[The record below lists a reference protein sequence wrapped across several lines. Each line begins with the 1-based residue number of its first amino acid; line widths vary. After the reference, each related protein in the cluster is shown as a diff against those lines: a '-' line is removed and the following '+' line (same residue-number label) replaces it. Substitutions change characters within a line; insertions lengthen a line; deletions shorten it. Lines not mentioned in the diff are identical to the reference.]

1 MNPVIAMLIG
11 VVVMMV
17 LVICT
22 RMHAFPSLIISAILI
37 AVLSGNYLLVG
48 TGNEGGNLLSVAI
61 STVTGGFGGTMT
73 SIALP
78 SALVA
83 SWVSRKSGAAKR
95 MAITILKLVGVK
107 RADVVLGLTGFV
119 VSIPVFCDSG
129 FVILSSLAKEF
140 SRLTKKSMV
149 GLGGILG
156 MGLYITHFMV
166 PPTPGPLAVVSTFQ
180 NEGINIDLGM
190 FIIAGLLFSIPLFI
204 FSVFL
209 LRWFG
214 NKYPQFVVPYEI
226 DRSKYTEA
234 QLKVLDKIDA
244 KIKAGKELENEDFTE
259 LLSTE
264 KLPSAGLSFTILL
277 LPVFLI
283 LANTLVSQT
292 AFKATLVGEIIT
304 FLGNPVIALFISL
317 CLGAFLLAKDL
328 DNKTVV
334 GMMNDALRD
343 AGPIVMITAGGGALG
358 AVVKATGAAG
368 MMANGIVALGIPG
381 ILVPLLIGTIMRFP
395 QGSGTTA
402 MITGSAIIA
411 PMLVTLGINPYL
423 AGLAV
428 CLTAMCPSFL
438 NDSYFHV
445 VTSFSGMDIKTSLK
459 TWTIGSI
466 LVPVFGSVIICILSL
481 FIHNLSFCGIAVLFA
496 LPHGM

>member
-1 MNPVIAMLIG
+1 MNPVLAMLIG

-17 LVICT
+17 LIICT
-22 RMHAFPSLIISAILI
+22 RMHAFPALIISAILI
-37 AVLSGNYLLVG
+37 AVLSGNNLAGVA
-48 TGNEGGNLLSVAI
+48 ESGNLLGTAI
-61 STVTGGFGGTMT
+61 STVTSGFGGTMA
-73 SIALP
+73 SIGIVIGFGCIMGIFLE
-78 SALVA
+78 
-83 SWVSRKSGAAKR
+83 KSGAAKR
-95 MAITILKLVGVK
+95 MALSILKLVGIK

-156 MGLYITHFMV
+156 MGLYITHFLV

-180 NEGINIDLGM
+180 QNGMNVDLGL
-190 FIIAGLLFSIPLFI
+190 FIIYGLLLSIPVFVL
-204 FSVFL
+204 SVFL
-209 LRWFG
+209 FRYFG

-226 DRSKYTEA
+226 DRSKYTAA
-234 QLKVLDKIDA
+234 QLEVLDKIDA
-244 KIKAGKELENEDFTE
+244 KLKAGKELENEDFAA

-264 KLPSAGLSFTILL
+264 KLPGAGISFTILL
-277 LPVFLI
+277 LPVILI
-283 LANTLVSQT
+283 LANTIVSQT
-292 AFKATLVGEIIT
+292 ALKGMIVGQIIT

-317 CLGAFLLAKDL
+317 CLGAFVLARDK

-334 GMMNDALRD
+334 GMMGEALKD
-343 AGPIVMITAGGGALG
+343 AGPIVFITAAGGALG

-368 MMANGIVALGIPG
+368 IMGEALVNAGIPG
-381 ILVPLLIGTIMRFP
+381 ILVPLLIGVIMRFP

-402 MITGSAIIA
+402 MITGSALVA
-411 PMLVTLGINPYL
+411 PMLAAGLAVNPYL
-423 AGLAV
+423 AGLAI
-428 CLTAMCPSFL
+428 CMTAMCPSFL

-466 LVPVFGSVIICILSL
+466 IVPVFGGLILFILSL
-481 FIHNLSFCGIAVLFA
+481 FIH
-496 LPHGM
+496 

>member
-1 MNPVIAMLIG
+1 MLIG

-17 LVICT
+17 LIICT
-22 RMHAFPSLIISAILI
+22 RMHAFPALIISAILI
-37 AVLSGNYLLVG
+37 AVLSGNNLAGVA
-48 TGNEGGNLLSVAI
+48 ESGNLLGTAI
-61 STVTGGFGGTMT
+61 STVTSGFGGTMA
-73 SIALP
+73 SIGIVIGFGCIMGIFLE
-78 SALVA
+78 
-83 SWVSRKSGAAKR
+83 KSGAAKR
-95 MAITILKLVGVK
+95 MALSILKLVGIK

-156 MGLYITHFMV
+156 MGLYITHFLV

-180 NEGINIDLGM
+180 QNGMNVDLGL
-190 FIIAGLLFSIPLFI
+190 FIIYGLLLSIPVFVL
-204 FSVFL
+204 SVFL
-209 LRWFG
+209 FRYFG

-226 DRSKYTEA
+226 DRSKYTAA
-234 QLKVLDKIDA
+234 QLEVLDKIDA
-244 KIKAGKELENEDFTE
+244 KLKAGKELENEDFAA

-264 KLPSAGLSFTILL
+264 KLPGAGISFTILL
-277 LPVFLI
+277 LPVILI
-283 LANTLVSQT
+283 LANTIVSQT
-292 AFKATLVGEIIT
+292 ALKGMIVGQIIT

-317 CLGAFLLAKDL
+317 CLGAFVLARDK

-334 GMMNDALRD
+334 GMMGEALKD
-343 AGPIVMITAGGGALG
+343 AGPIVFITAAGGALG

-368 MMANGIVALGIPG
+368 IMGEALVSTGIPG
-381 ILVPLLIGTIMRFP
+381 ILVPLLIGVIMRFP

-402 MITGSAIIA
+402 MITGSALVA
-411 PMLVTLGINPYL
+411 PMLAAGLAVNPYL
-423 AGLAV
+423 AGLAI
-428 CLTAMCPSFL
+428 CMTSMCPSFL

-466 LVPVFGSVIICILSL
+466 IIPVFGGLILFILSL
-481 FIHNLSFCGIAVLFA
+481 FIH
-496 LPHGM
+496 

>member
-73 SIALP
+73 SIGIVIGFGCIMGIFLE
-78 SALVA
+78 
-83 SWVSRKSGAAKR
+83 KSGAAKR

-190 FIIAGLLFSIPLFI
+190 FIIAGLLFSIPLFV

-209 LRWFG
+209 FRWFG

-292 AFKATLVGEIIT
+292 AFKATIVGEIIT

-317 CLGAFLLAKDL
+317 CLGAFLLA
-328 DNKTVV
+328 
-334 GMMNDALRD
+334 
-343 AGPIVMITAGGGALG
+343 
-358 AVVKATGAAG
+358 
-368 MMANGIVALGIPG
+368 
-381 ILVPLLIGTIMRFP
+381 
-395 QGSGTTA
+395 SGTK
-402 MITGSAIIA
+402 G
-411 PMLVTLGINPYL
+411 
-423 AGLAV
+423 
-428 CLTAMCPSFL
+428 
-438 NDSYFHV
+438 
-445 VTSFSGMDIKTSLK
+445 KR
-459 TWTIGSI
+459 
-466 LVPVFGSVIICILSL
+466 
-481 FIHNLSFCGIAVLFA
+481 FA
-496 LPHGM
+496 LPNAEIMIHQPLIGGQGGGLSGQTTDIKIHAEHMVYIRDKMNRMLSEYTGQPLEKIQQDTERDNYLTAQQAKEYGLIDEVIAHR

>member
-73 SIALP
+73 SIGIVIGFGCIMGIFLE
-78 SALVA
+78 
-83 SWVSRKSGAAKR
+83 KSGAAKR

-190 FIIAGLLFSIPLFI
+190 FIIRRSAVLHPP
-204 FSVFL
+204 VRL
-209 LRWFG
+209 LR
-214 NKYPQFVVPYEI
+214 VPVPLVRQQVPAVR
-226 DRSKYTEA
+226 RS
-234 QLKVLDKIDA
+234 
-244 KIKAGKELENEDFTE
+244 
-259 LLSTE
+259 
-264 KLPSAGLSFTILL
+264 
-277 LPVFLI
+277 
-283 LANTLVSQT
+283 
-292 AFKATLVGEIIT
+292 
-304 FLGNPVIALFISL
+304 
-317 CLGAFLLAKDL
+317 
-328 DNKTVV
+328 
-334 GMMNDALRD
+334 LRD
-343 AGPIVMITAGGGALG
+343 
-358 AVVKATGAAG
+358 
-368 MMANGIVALGIPG
+368 
-381 ILVPLLIGTIMRFP
+381 RP
-395 QGSGTTA
+395 QQVHRSSAEGSG
-402 MITGSAIIA
+402 
-411 PMLVTLGINPYL
+411 
-423 AGLAV
+423 
-428 CLTAMCPSFL
+428 
-438 NDSYFHV
+438 
-445 VTSFSGMDIKTSLK
+445 
-459 TWTIGSI
+459 
-466 LVPVFGSVIICILSL
+466 
-481 FIHNLSFCGIAVLFA
+481 
-496 LPHGM
+496 